1 MQVWELS
8 GTTTIISQEMII
20 IRKNWIFG
28 GVTTFKEPEAE
39 ECDIESL
46 YKHLLL
52 LIVHDM
58 LRRLQSQSTAFYTV

>member
-20 IRKNWIFG
+20 IRQNWIFG

-39 ECDIESL
+39 ECDTESL
-46 YKHLLL
+46 
-52 LIVHDM
+52 
-58 LRRLQSQSTAFYTV
+58 